1 MLSELTLAS
10 LSGGT
15 CCCMAVPKKVPK
27 IADPPP
33 QPKAA
38 TATQGAVACRAIGMS
53 GSA

>member
-1 MLSELTLAS
+1 
-10 LSGGT
+10 
-15 CCCMAVPKKVPK
+15 MAVPSKVAK
-27 IADPPP
+27 IADPAP